1 MEIITYALYPH
12 HRLVMGSKL
21 QEELESDFWVLALGM
36 AMLELG
42 NFVEC
47 RILDSTPDLLC
58 YSLN

>member
-1 MEIITYALYPH
+1 
-12 HRLVMGSKL
+12 MGSKL

-42 NFVEC
+42 NFLEC